1 MTESIQNENSRY
13 WTEYWNETVSHGRKG
28 GPMQARFWDNRAAG
42 QFAKKPT
49 AGREEDRLAG
59 VLELIG
65 QTGLEIEGATVLDIG
80 AGTGALAIPLA
91 ERGAKV
97 TAVDFSAEM
106 LKHLSKRAAEADVEI
121 ERTVYQS
128 WDEVDLEAEGFRK
141 NFDLVIASMTPAVQ
155 SPETFNLMLEAAKG
169 VCYYG
174 GWIDR
179 RWDPAYNEL
188 YRMLFN
194 EEFRQT
200 SQGFSYPFMYLYM
213 NGYRPIV
220 RIRQEVWKGDETVEE
235 MVDTVAGFFST
246 TKEIDEPMKARMRE
260 FFATRVT
267 DGRYSSQTT
276 ATTGTMVWDMRRT
289 DESEAAISL
298 IPDRER

>member
-1 MTESIQNENSRY
+1 MTESIHNENSRY
-13 WTEYWNETVSHGRKG
+13 WTEYWKEAVSHGRKG
-28 GPMQARFWDNRAAG
+28 GPMQAGFWDKRAG
-42 QFAKKPT
+42 QFAKKP

-65 QTGLEIEGATVLDIG
+65 QTRLEIEGATVLDIG

-97 TAVDFSAEM
+97 TAVDFSGEM
-106 LKHLSKRAAEADVEI
+106 LKHLLERADEANVGI
-121 ERTVYQS
+121 ERTVFLS
-128 WDEVDLEAEGFRK
+128 WDEVDLDAEGFRK

-169 VCYYG
+169 VCYYS

-179 RWDPAYNEL
+179 RWDPAYHEL

-194 EEFRQT
+194 EEFRQM
-200 SQGFSYPFMYLYM
+200 SHGFSYPFMYLYM
-213 NGYRPIV
+213 NEYRPII
-220 RIRQEVWKGDETVEE
+220 RIRQDVWKGDETVEE

-246 TKEIDEPMKARMRE
+246 TKEIDESMKARMWKY
-260 FFATRVT
+260 FTARVT
-267 DGRYSSQTT
+267 DERYSSQTT

-289 DESEAAISL
+289 DESGAAISL
-298 IPDRER
+298 IPDQER